1 MTRPR
6 FAPTRRA
13 FLRGGL
19 ALSGLGLLSGCAP
32 PRLPWQPSPVRRIGV
47 LSNNPDSTLWDAFRA
62 GLRELGYVEGQNISI
77 DYRSSE
83 EESDQYAPLTAE
95 LVGLN
100 VECIVTGGGTASMGA
115 KAVNTSIPMVAVLTN
130 QDAVEGGLVA
140 NIARPEGN
148 ITGLAGVSGLRLHT
162 KLPEILKE
170 AIPDVGRVGV
180 LASAQW
186 RSAAEIL
193 AGIQE
198 AAARLGLL
206 LEIHLV
212 QDRGAIEPALSAMR
226 ATGTRGLVFLS
237 PLLNSA
243 DAQIASLALA
253 HRLPAISPDE
263 VFPRIGG
270 LMGYTVGRPALYRRA
285 AFYVDRILKGA
296 KPADLPMERPST
308 FDFIINLKT
317 ARALGLTIPQSVL
330 QQATELI
337 Q

>member
-1 MTRPR
+1 VRPYD
-6 FAPTRRA
+6 RRR

-19 ALSGLGLLSGCAP
+19 GLVSLGPLSGCAP

-47 LSNNPDSTLWDAFRA
+47 LTNSPDSTLWDAFRD
-62 GLRELGYVEGQNISI
+62 GLRELGYVDGQNISI

-83 EESDQYAPLTAE
+83 EESGQYAPLTAE

-130 QDAVEGGLVA
+130 QDAIEVGLVA

-148 ITGLAGVSGLRLHT
+148 ITGLAGAIGLRLHT

-170 AIPDVGRVGV
+170 TIPDVGRVGV

-186 RSAAEIL
+186 VSAAEIL

-226 ATGTRGLVFLS
+226 AAGTRGLVFLS
-237 PLLNSA
+237 PLISSSSR
-243 DAQIASLALA
+243 AQIASLALA

-263 VFPRIGG
+263 EFPRIGG
-270 LMGYTVGRPALYRRA
+270 LMGYTVDRLALYRRA

-308 FDFIINLKT
+308 FDFVLNLKT
-317 ARALGLTIPQSVL
+317 ARALGVTIPQSVL